1 MFLKDVS
8 VMHVVDLQ
16 KPPVGAR
23 VSDPGR
29 LSSGKKTSVSVS
41 FCFCGLKESSWSVS
55 LDYRKELIAKKHH
68 PPPHYFSSNLFII
81 QREPIGFLLCSRD
94 REVFTPLCKEG
105 GGEEVGASNA

>member
-1 MFLKDVS
+1 MFLKDVP

-41 FCFCGLKESSWSVS
+41 FCFCVMWSQGIFLIS
-55 LDYRKELIAKKHH
+55 L
-68 PPPHYFSSNLFII
+68 S
-81 QREPIGFLLCSRD
+81 
-94 REVFTPLCKEG
+94 
-105 GGEEVGASNA
+105 

>member
-1 MFLKDVS
+1 MFLKDVP

-29 LSSGKKTSVSVS
+29 LSSGKKTSVSVK
-41 FCFCGLKESSWSVS
+41 FCFCVMWSQGIFLNIF

-68 PPPHYFSSNLFII
+68 TPPHYFSSNLFII
-81 QREPIGFLLCSRD
+81 QREPKGLLLCGRD
-94 REVFTPLCKEG
+94 REVFTPLGKEG
-105 GGEEVGASNA
+105 GENA